1 MDAHDKDEQGNL
13 LFPEAFCGVAIRIPE
28 LDADGPARCPFCK
41 SNFLY
46 AELVDHAPPSDLW
59 SVACGPASTG
69 CGFVGPFAATE
80 AQAIEAF
87 LCGVRLIRGES
98 R

>member
-1 MDAHDKDEQGNL
+1 MDIHDKDEQGNL
-13 LFPEAFCGVAIRIPE
+13 LFPDAVCGVAIRIPE
-28 LDADGPARCPFCK
+28 LNFDGPAKCPFCQ

-46 AELVDHAPPSDLW
+46 TDLVDHAPPSDLW
-59 SVACGPASTG
+59 SVGCGPSSTG
-69 CGFVGPFAATE
+69 CGFVDPFASTE

-87 LCGVRLIRGES
+87 LNGLRLIRGEV